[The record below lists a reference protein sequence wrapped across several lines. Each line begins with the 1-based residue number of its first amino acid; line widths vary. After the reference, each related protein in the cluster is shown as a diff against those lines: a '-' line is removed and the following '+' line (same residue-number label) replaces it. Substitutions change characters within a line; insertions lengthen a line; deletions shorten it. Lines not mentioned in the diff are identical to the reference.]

1 MLKGLISAVLLAI
14 ATLLAATTFQQ
25 GWKDFVTSATQLDYF
40 VVRDMRRTVVL
51 NPQKV
56 STLAPDTLSVPV
68 QGRDVDSDYL
78 RDPNHMA
85 VDLATQLGDQMK
97 DPTEGA
103 TDSSIARG
111 MRKFQKTCLPCH
123 GPVMAG
129 DGTVA
134 PKFMPPPDLLAQT
147 TRERKDGYLFSYI
160 RHGGMIMPSYG
171 AQVTAEEAWDLIHYI
186 RSMQKSSPR

>member
-1 MLKGLISAVLLAI
+1 MAKGLISAVLLVI
-14 ATLLAATTFQQ
+14 ATLLAASTMST
-25 GWKDFVTSATQLDYF
+25 GVHDVISAWTKWDYYPI
-40 VVRDMRRTVVL
+40 RDMRRTVVV

-56 STLAPDTLSVPV
+56 VMLSPDTLSVPV
-68 QGRDVDSDYL
+68 QGRDLANDYL

-85 VDLATQLGDQMK
+85 VDLATQLGNSLK

-103 TDSSIARG
+103 SDSSIARG
-111 MRKFQKTCLPCH
+111 MRKFKKTCMPCH

-147 TRERKDGYLFSYI
+147 TRERQDGYIFSYI

-171 AQVTAEEAWDLIHYI
+171 AQVTADEAWDLIHYI
-186 RSMQKSSPR
+186 RSMQKSNPR

>member
-1 MLKGLISAVLLAI
+1 MLKGLISAVLLVI
-14 ATLLAATTFQQ
+14 ATMLAASTMSTGFH
-25 GWKDFVTSATQLDYF
+25 DVVSAWTKWDYYPI
-40 VVRDMRRTVVL
+40 RDMRRTVVV

-56 STLAPDTLSVPV
+56 VMLPPDTLSVPV
-68 QGRDVDSDYL
+68 QGRDVDNDYL

-85 VDLATQLGDQMK
+85 VDLATRLGEQLK

-111 MRKFQKTCLPCH
+111 ARKFKKTCMPCH
-123 GPVMAG
+123 GAVMAG

-147 TRERKDGYLFSYI
+147 TRERKDGYIFSYI

-171 AQVTAEEAWDLIHYI
+171 AQVTADEAWDLIHYI
-186 RSMQKSSPR
+186 RSMQKTSPR

>member
-1 MLKGLISAVLLAI
+1 
-14 ATLLAATTFQQ
+14 
-25 GWKDFVTSATQLDYF
+25 
-40 VVRDMRRTVVL
+40 
-51 NPQKV
+51 
-56 STLAPDTLSVPV
+56 V
-68 QGRDVDSDYL
+68 QGRDVENDYL

-85 VDLATQLGDQMK
+85 VDLATRLGEQLK

-111 MRKFQKTCLPCH
+111 HRKFMKTCMPCH
-123 GPVMAG
+123 GVVMAG

-147 TRERKDGYLFSYI
+147 TRERKDGYIFSYI

-171 AQVTAEEAWDLIHYI
+171 AQVTADEAWDLIHYI
-186 RSMQKSSPR
+186 RYMQKTSPR

>member
-1 MLKGLISAVLLAI
+1 MLKGLISAVLLVI
-14 ATLLAATTFQQ
+14 ATMLAASTM
-25 GWKDFVTSATQLDYF
+25 SAGFHDVMQAWTKWDYYDI
-40 VVRDMRRTVVL
+40 RDMRRTVVV

-56 STLAPDTLSVPV
+56 VMLSPDTLSVPV
-68 QGRDVDSDYL
+68 QGRDVENDYL

-85 VDLATQLGDQMK
+85 VDLATRLGEQLK

-111 MRKFQKTCLPCH
+111 NRKFMKTCMPCH
-123 GPVMAG
+123 GAVMAG

-147 TRERKDGYLFSYI
+147 TRERKDGYVFSYI

-171 AQVTAEEAWDLIHYI
+171 AQVTADEAWDLIHYI
-186 RSMQKSSPR
+186 RYMQKTSPR